1 MFINKLNE
9 ILSSQILKNVDIV
22 HIFLLINSFC
32 SCFHKAIVRISN
44 TSDIPLFCKLFSFL
58 AYFPILE
65 NFLHL
70 FLCAHFPEVI
80 YPP

>member
-44 TSDIPLFCKLFSFL
+44 TSDIPLFL

-70 FLCAHFPEVI
+70 FLYAHFPEVI